1 MITNRLRHIL
11 LDKDM
16 SMNQLS
22 EAVGMPYATIYR
34 FGTMKTGGV
43 TYETLD
49 KICEYLEVQPGD
61 ILVYEPDSEP
71 ESAD

>member
-22 EAVGMPYATIYR
+22 EAVGMPYSTVYR
-34 FGTMKTGGV
+34 FGTMKTGAV
-43 TYETLD
+43 TYETLN

-61 ILVYEPDSEP
+61 ILIYEPDSDP
-71 ESAD
+71 AD

>member
-34 FGTMKTGGV
+34 FGTMKTGAV
-43 TYETLD
+43 TYETLN
-49 KICEYLEVQPGD
+49 KICEYL
-61 ILVYEPDSEP
+61 
-71 ESAD
+71 